1 MITKSREALIVA
13 HGQPS
18 APVPPDLW
26 LQGFAKAVNNH
37 LPNWVIH
44 GATLAMPGAMER
56 QVAEIEPGS
65 PVFPM
70 FMADGF
76 FVSRMLPKRLGDVK
90 LPILPPLGFDATLP
104 DLAAMR
110 VKHTLKENGWR
121 EAQSHLLLA
130 AHGSAK
136 GPKAAESAYAFQN
149 ALSKRFDTLKIS
161 VGFVEEAPFIKDAA
175 RDLPAHSLCLPF
187 FALEGDHCRLDIPE
201 ALEEAGFSGHT
212 LPPIGTWGETAKLV
226 ANALLAGSYRD

>member
-1 MITKSREALIVA
+1 MTHPPHEALIVA

-18 APVPPDLW
+18 APVPPELW

-37 LPNWVIH
+37 LPNWTIRS
-44 GATLAMPGAMER
+44 ATLAMPGSVER
-56 QVAEIEPGS
+56 QVAEIKPCS
-65 PVFPM
+65 PVYPM

-76 FVSRMLPKRLGDVK
+76 FVSRMLPKRLGDAK
-90 LPILPPLGFDATLP
+90 LPILPPLGFDASLP
-104 DLAAMR
+104 DLAAER
-110 VKHTLKENGWR
+110 VKQALTNNSWN

-136 GPKAAESAYAFQN
+136 GPKAAESAFAFQT

-175 RDLPAHSLCLPF
+175 NDLPAHSLCLPF
-187 FALEGDHCRLDIPE
+187 FALEGDHCRQDIPE
-201 ALEEAGFSGHT
+201 ALEEAEFSGQA
-212 LPPIGTWGETAKLV
+212 LPPIGTWHETASLV
-226 ANALLAGSYRD
+226 ANALSHSA